1 MTNLSENLVGKS
13 ATKPAR
19 FDLVIIGAGM
29 AGLSLVHL
37 LRASIEQGL
46 KVALIERFELPSLM
60 SRDTSKESNKDADQ
74 AIEQPPSFDG
84 RATAL
89 SYGTQQIF
97 QQLGIWPAL
106 ESAACGIEN
115 IQVSDQGR
123 FGQTHIKCSDANV
136 DALGYI
142 IRNRALGQGLMADLP
157 VGIEIIA
164 PESVESISIAGQRE
178 SDAKD
183 EEDSKGPSAQ
193 LTLASGDILS
203 AELVVMADG
212 GRSDLAKQLG
222 IGQQKQSYNTH
233 ALVTSVRIDRSHQHW
248 AYERFTEAGP
258 IALLPLSA
266 DEFAVVWTLSNDVI
280 DEYLAADE
288 ETLISRLQQT
298 FGYRAGRIIAMG
310 ERASYPLALVKAQ
323 EQVRPHLV
331 LLGNS
336 AHSLH
341 PVAGQGFNLALRDAA
356 ALAEQINQAFIE
368 SKPVGQWSVVQRYYQ
383 QQKTDQRNT
392 VLGSDWLPRLFSQK
406 NMALRCSRDMGL
418 IGLAMSP
425 TARKLFARQA
435 MGLGQPAAKL
445 ATKVAINAQV
455 QKQGQAS

>member
-1 MTNLSENLVGKS
+1 MTNSVEES
-13 ATKPAR
+13 MR

-29 AGLSLVHL
+29 AGLSLAHL
-37 LRASIEQGL
+37 LCKSIEQGL
-46 KVALIERFELPSLM
+46 KVALIERFELPSL
-60 SRDTSKESNKDADQ
+60 TAESQ
-74 AIEQPPSFDG
+74 QTQPPSFDG

-97 QQLGIWPAL
+97 NQLGIWPEL
-106 ESAACGIEN
+106 SEAACAIQN

-142 IRNRALGQGLMADLP
+142 IRNRALGQGLMSNLP
-157 VGIEIIA
+157 QGIEFLA
-164 PESVESISIAGQRE
+164 PESVESIEISEQKNAR
-178 SDAKD
+178 
-183 EEDSKGPSAQ
+183 
-193 LTLASGDILS
+193 LTLANGNDIT
-203 AELVVMADG
+203 ADLVVMADG

-233 ALVTSVRIDRSHQHW
+233 ALVTSVRIDRSHEHW

-258 IALLPLSA
+258 IALLPLSV

-288 ETLISRLQQT
+288 ETLIARLQQT
-298 FGYRAGRIIAMG
+298 FGYRAGRIVAIG

-356 ALAEQINQAFIE
+356 ALAEHINQAFVE
-368 SKPVGQWSVVQRYYQ
+368 SKPIGQWSVVQSYYL

-392 VLGSDWLPRLFSQK
+392 VLGSDLLPRLFSQK

-418 IGLAMSP
+418 IGLAISP

-435 MGLGQPAAKL
+435 MGLGQPAAKIAAKL
-445 ATKVAINAQV
+445 ATNAQA
-455 QKQGQAS
+455 QGQGQVS

>member
-1 MTNLSENLVGKS
+1 MTNSSVSDLARSADKS
-13 ATKPAR
+13 TH

-37 LRASIEQGL
+37 LRPSIAEGL
-46 KVALIERFELPSLM
+46 KVALIERFELPALI
-60 SRDTSKESNKDADQ
+60 DKTSTQSSGRPL
-74 AIEQPPSFDG
+74 EQPPSFDG

-89 SYGTQQIF
+89 SFGTQQIF
-97 QQLGIWPAL
+97 QQLGIWPSL
-106 ESAACGIEN
+106 TSAACGIKN

-123 FGQTHIKCSDANV
+123 FGQTHIKHTDANV

-157 VGIEIIA
+157 SGVKIFA
-164 PESVESISIAGQRE
+164 PESVEKIAIGSLAASLTASVNSSLNSTDHNSGAE
-178 SDAKD
+178 
-183 EEDSKGPSAQ
+183 
-193 LTLASGDILS
+193 LTLASGDVIS
-203 AELVVMADG
+203 AEMVVMADG

-222 IGQQKQSYNTH
+222 IQQQRQSYNTH
-233 ALVTSVRIDRSHQHW
+233 ALVTSVRIDRSHEHW

-258 IALLPLSA
+258 IALLPLA
-266 DEFAVVWTLSNDVI
+266 DNEFAVVWTLDNDVI
-280 DEYLAADE
+280 EEYLAASE
-288 ETLISRLQQT
+288 EELISRLQQA

-331 LLGNS
+331 LLGNA

-356 ALAEQINQAFIE
+356 ALAENISQAFAE
-368 SKPVGQWSVVQRYYQ
+368 SKAIGQWSVVQSYYQ

-392 VLGSDWLPRLFSQK
+392 VLGSDLLPRLFSQK

-418 IGLAMSP
+418 IGLALSP
-425 TARKLFARQA
+425 AARKLFTRQA
-435 MGLGQPAAKL
+435 MGLGQPAAKI
-445 ATKVAINAQV
+445 VNNP
-455 QKQGQAS
+455 QGQTL

>member
-1 MTNLSENLVGKS
+1 MTNSVEE
-13 ATKPAR
+13 TMR

-29 AGLSLVHL
+29 AGLSLAHL
-37 LRASIEQGL
+37 LSKSIEQGL
-46 KVALIERFELPSLM
+46 KVALIERFELPSL
-60 SRDTSKESNKDADQ
+60 TAESQ
-74 AIEQPPSFDG
+74 QTQPPSFDG

-97 QQLGIWPAL
+97 NQLGIWPEL
-106 ESAACGIEN
+106 SEAACAIQN

-142 IRNRALGQGLMADLP
+142 IRNRALGQGLMSNLP
-157 VGIEIIA
+157 QGIEFLA
-164 PESVESISIAGQRE
+164 PESVENIEISEQKNAR
-178 SDAKD
+178 
-183 EEDSKGPSAQ
+183 
-193 LTLASGDILS
+193 LTLANGNDIT
-203 AELVVMADG
+203 ADLVVMADG

-233 ALVTSVRIDRSHQHW
+233 ALVTSVRIDRSHEHW

-288 ETLISRLQQT
+288 ETVIARLQQT
-298 FGYRAGRIIAMG
+298 FGYRAGRIVAMG

-356 ALAEQINQAFIE
+356 ALAEHINQAFVE

-383 QQKTDQRNT
+383 QQKADQRNT
-392 VLGSDWLPRLFSQK
+392 VLGSDLLPRLFGQK

-435 MGLGQPAAKL
+435 MGLGQPAAK
-445 ATKVAINAQV
+445 VAAKLTTNAQA
-455 QKQGQAS
+455 QGQG

>member
-1 MTNLSENLVGKS
+1 MTNSSVGS
-13 ATKPAR
+13 ATNGSATCAH

-29 AGLSLVHL
+29 VGLSLVHL
-37 LRASIEQGL
+37 LRPSIEQGL
-46 KVALIERFELPSLM
+46 KIALIERFELPSLAEKKQ
-60 SRDTSKESNKDADQ
+60 SQSDEL
-74 AIEQPPSFDG
+74 PPSFDG

-89 SYGTQQIF
+89 SFGTQQIF
-97 QQLGIWPAL
+97 EQLGLWPAL
-106 ESAACGIEN
+106 TSAACGIKN

-123 FGQTHIKCSDANV
+123 FGQTHIKHTDANV

-157 VGIEIIA
+157 AGVEIIA
-164 PESVESISIAGQRE
+164 PEAVEKIVIGSLISTLTETDNTSGAT
-178 SDAKD
+178 
-183 EEDSKGPSAQ
+183 
-193 LTLASGDILS
+193 LTLASGKVLS

-222 IGQQKQSYNTH
+222 IQQQRQSYNSH
-233 ALVTSVRIDRSHQHW
+233 ALVTSVRIDRSHEHW

-258 IALLPLSA
+258 IALLPLA
-266 DEFAVVWTLSNDVI
+266 DNEFAVVWTLDNDVI
-280 DEYLAADE
+280 EEYLAASE
-288 ETLISRLQQT
+288 EVLIARLQQA

-356 ALAEQINQAFIE
+356 ALAEQISQAFVA
-368 SKPVGQWSVVQRYYQ
+368 SKPIGEWSVVQNYYQ

-392 VLGSDWLPRLFSQK
+392 VLGSDLLPRLFSQK
-406 NMALRCSRDMGL
+406 NIALRCSRDMGL
-418 IGLAMSP
+418 IGLAISP

-435 MGLGQPAAKL
+435 MGLGQPAANI
-445 ATKVAINAQV
+445 ANNQ
-455 QKQGQAS
+455 QGQAL

>member
-1 MTNLSENLVGKS
+1 MTKS
-13 ATKPAR
+13 AEKSTR

-37 LRASIEQGL
+37 LRPSIEQGL
-46 KVALIERFELPSLM
+46 KVALIERFELPSLVVTAPDKA
-60 SRDTSKESNKDADQ
+60 S
-74 AIEQPPSFDG
+74 EQPPSFDG

-89 SYGTQQIF
+89 SFGTQQIF
-97 QQLGIWPAL
+97 QQLGIWPSLA
-106 ESAACGIEN
+106 SAACAIKN

-123 FGQTHIKCSDANV
+123 FGQTHIKHTDANV

-142 IRNRALGQGLMADLP
+142 IRNRALGQGLMTDLP
-157 VGIEIIA
+157 QSVEVLA
-164 PESVESISIAGQRE
+164 PESVESIVMGQLDKQPVDNHQIYKE
-178 SDAKD
+178 QTGAT
-183 EEDSKGPSAQ
+183 
-193 LTLASGDILS
+193 LTLASGAVLS

-222 IGQQKQSYNTH
+222 IQQQKQSYHTH
-233 ALVTSVRIDRSHQHW
+233 ALVTSVRIDRSHKNW

-258 IALLPLSA
+258 IALLPLA
-266 DEFAVVWTLSNDVI
+266 NNEFAVVWTLSDDVI
-280 DEYLAADE
+280 EEHLAASE
-288 ETLISRLQQT
+288 EILIARLQQA

-356 ALAEQINQAFIE
+356 ALAENINQAFSETSPI
-368 SKPVGQWSVVQRYYQ
+368 GQWSVMQGYYQ

-392 VLGSDWLPRLFSQK
+392 VLGSDLLPRLFSQK
-406 NMALRCSRDMGL
+406 NIALRCSRDIGL
-418 IGLAMSP
+418 IGLALSP
-425 TARKLFARQA
+425 TARKLLGRQA
-435 MGLGQPAAKL
+435 MGLGQPAAK
-445 ATKVAINAQV
+445 VALHKKQAQ
-455 QKQGQAS
+455 GECL

>member
-1 MTNLSENLVGKS
+1 MTHSVEKS
-13 ATKPAR
+13 AR

-37 LRASIEQGL
+37 LRSSIEKGL
-46 KVALIERFELPSLM
+46 KVALIERFELPSLTKQAAE
-60 SRDTSKESNKDADQ
+60 SGDGASKEP
-74 AIEQPPSFDG
+74 PPSFDG

-89 SYGTQQIF
+89 SFGTQQIF
-97 QQLGIWPAL
+97 QQLGIWPSL
-106 ESAACGIEN
+106 ISAACGIQN
-115 IQVSDQGR
+115 IQVSDKGR
-123 FGQTHIKCSDANV
+123 FGQTHIKHSDANV

-142 IRNRALGQGLMADLP
+142 IRNRALGQGLMTDLP
-157 VGIEIIA
+157 EGIEILA
-164 PESVESISIAGQRE
+164 PESVENISMDNIEHNHSGAE
-178 SDAKD
+178 
-183 EEDSKGPSAQ
+183 
-193 LTLASGDILS
+193 LTLASGRVLS

-222 IGQQKQSYNTH
+222 IQQQRQSYNTH
-233 ALVTSVRIDRSHQHW
+233 ALVTSVRIDRSHEHW

-258 IALLPLSA
+258 IALLPLA
-266 DEFAVVWTLSNDVI
+266 DNEFAVVWTLDNEVI
-280 DEYLAADE
+280 EEYLAAGEDE
-288 ETLISRLQQT
+288 LIARLQKV

-310 ERASYPLALVKAQ
+310 ECASYPLALVKAQ

-356 ALAEQINQAFIE
+356 ALAEHITQAYSAAE
-368 SKPVGQWSVVQRYYQ
+368 SIGQWSVVQRYYQ

-392 VLGSDWLPRLFSQK
+392 VLGSDLLPRLFSQK
-406 NMALRCSRDMGL
+406 NKALRCSRDMGL
-418 IGLAMSP
+418 IGLAVSP

-435 MGLGQPAAKL
+435 MGLGQPAAKI
-445 ATKVAINAQV
+445 AINE
-455 QKQGQAS
+455 QGQAS

>member
-1 MTNLSENLVGKS
+1 MTNISERSSTNSLD
-13 ATKPAR
+13 KPVH

-37 LRASIEQGL
+37 LRSSLEQGL
-46 KVALIERFELPSLM
+46 KVALIERFELPAL
-60 SRDTSKESNKDADQ
+60 TNKEPSQSN
-74 AIEQPPSFDG
+74 EPPSFDG

-97 QQLGIWPAL
+97 EQLGLWKL
-106 ESAACGIEN
+106 LTSAACGIQN
-115 IQVSDQGR
+115 IHVSDQGR
-123 FGQTHIKCSDANV
+123 FGQTHIKHSDANV

-142 IRNRALGQGLMADLP
+142 IRNRALGQGLMADFP
-157 VGIEIIA
+157 AGVEILA
-164 PESVESISIAGQRE
+164 PESVEKIAIGSLADKKVGAE
-178 SDAKD
+178 
-183 EEDSKGPSAQ
+183 
-193 LTLASGDILS
+193 LTLASGDVIS

-222 IGQQKQSYNTH
+222 IQQQRQSYHTH
-233 ALVTSVRIDRSHQHW
+233 ALVTSIRIDRSHEHW

-258 IALLPLSA
+258 IALLPL
-266 DEFAVVWTLSNDVI
+266 DDNEFAVVWTLGDDVI
-280 DEYLAADE
+280 QEYLAADE
-288 ETLISRLQQT
+288 SELITRLQSI
-298 FGYRAGRIIAMG
+298 FGYRAGRIVAMG

-356 ALAEQINQAFIE
+356 ALAERINQAFAE
-368 SKPVGQWSVVQRYYQ
+368 STPIGQWSVVQSYYQ

-392 VLGSDWLPRLFSQK
+392 VLGSDLLPRLFSQK

-425 TARKLFARQA
+425 TVRKLFSRQA
-435 MGLGQPAAKL
+435 MGLGQPAAQI
-445 ATKVAINAQV
+445 AFHE
-455 QKQGQAS
+455 QGQTHTQGEVI

>member
-1 MTNLSENLVGKS
+1 MTNPSEKS
-13 ATKPAR
+13 VH

-46 KVALIERFELPSLM
+46 KVALIERFELPALVETE
-60 SRDTSKESNKDADQ
+60 R
-74 AIEQPPSFDG
+74 EQPSSFDG

-89 SYGTQQIF
+89 SFGSQQIF
-97 QQLGIWPAL
+97 QQLGIWSSL
-106 ESAACGIEN
+106 TSAACGIKN

-123 FGQTHIKCSDANV
+123 FGQTHIKHTDANV

-142 IRNRALGQGLMADLP
+142 IRNRALGQGLMASLP
-157 VGIEIIA
+157 AGVQILA
-164 PESVESISIAGQRE
+164 PEAVDKITIGSLVVSSNSV
-178 SDAKD
+178 SDNTSGA
-183 EEDSKGPSAQ
+183 E
-193 LTLASGDILS
+193 LTLASGEIIS
-203 AELVVMADG
+203 TELVVMADG

-222 IGQQKQSYNTH
+222 IQQQRQSYNTH
-233 ALVTSVRIDRSHQHW
+233 ALVTSVRIDRSHEHW

-258 IALLPLSA
+258 IALLPLA
-266 DEFAVVWTLSNDVI
+266 NNEFAVVWTLDNNVI
-280 DEYLAADE
+280 EEYLAASE
-288 ETLISRLQQT
+288 AELIVRLQQA

-331 LLGNS
+331 LLGNA

-356 ALAEQINQAFIE
+356 ALAEHISQAFVE
-368 SKPVGQWSVVQRYYQ
+368 SRPIGQWSVVQSYYQ
-383 QQKTDQRNT
+383 QQKIDQQNT
-392 VLGSDWLPRLFSQK
+392 VIGSDLLPRLFSQK

-418 IGLAMSP
+418 IGLAISP

-435 MGLGQPAAKL
+435 MGLGQPAAKI
-445 ATKVAINAQV
+445 VNSQ
-455 QKQGQAS
+455 QGQVL

>member
-1 MTNLSENLVGKS
+1 MTNSS
-13 ATKPAR
+13 ATTFVTSAH

-37 LRASIEQGL
+37 LRPSIEQGL

-60 SRDTSKESNKDADQ
+60 AKESNQ
-74 AIEQPPSFDG
+74 SNEQPPSFDG

-89 SYGTQQIF
+89 SFGTQQIF
-97 QQLGIWPAL
+97 EQLGIWPSLA
-106 ESAACGIEN
+106 SAACGIKN

-123 FGQTHIKCSDANV
+123 FGQTHIKHTDANV

-157 VGIEIIA
+157 AGVQILA
-164 PESVESISIAGQRE
+164 PESVEKIAIGSLNN
-178 SDAKD
+178 SDKNSGA
-183 EEDSKGPSAQ
+183 E
-193 LTLASGDILS
+193 LTLASGDVIS
-203 AELVVMADG
+203 TELVVMADG

-222 IGQQKQSYNTH
+222 IQQQRQSYNTH
-233 ALVTSVRIDRSHQHW
+233 ALVTSVRIDRSHEHC

-258 IALLPLSA
+258 IALLPLA
-266 DEFAVVWTLSNDVI
+266 DNEFAVVWTLDNDVI
-280 DEYLAADE
+280 EEYLAASE
-288 ETLISRLQQT
+288 EELIARLQQA

-331 LLGNS
+331 LLGNA

-356 ALAEQINQAFIE
+356 ALAERISQAFSE
-368 SKPVGQWSVVQRYYQ
+368 SKPIGQWPVVQSYYQ

-392 VLGSDWLPRLFSQK
+392 VLGSDLLPRLFSQK
-406 NMALRCSRDMGL
+406 NRALRCSRDMGL
-418 IGLAMSP
+418 IGLAVSP

-435 MGLGQPAAKL
+435 MGLGQPAAKIL
-445 ATKVAINAQV
+445 INKQE
-455 QKQGQAS
+455 QGQVS

>member
-1 MTNLSENLVGKS
+1 MTNFSASYLASSADKS
-13 ATKPAR
+13 TH

-37 LRASIEQGL
+37 LRPSIEEGL
-46 KVALIERFELPSLM
+46 KVALIERFELPALSDKK
-60 SRDTSKESNKDADQ
+60 STPSS
-74 AIEQPPSFDG
+74 EQPLEQPSSFDG

-89 SYGTQQIF
+89 SFGTQQIF
-97 QQLGIWPAL
+97 QQLGIWPSL
-106 ESAACGIEN
+106 TSAACEIKN

-123 FGQTHIKCSDANV
+123 FGQTHIKHTDANV

-157 VGIEIIA
+157 AGVKIFA
-164 PESVESISIAGQRE
+164 PESVEKIAIGSLAASLGDSLDS
-178 SDAKD
+178 SDKSGA
-183 EEDSKGPSAQ
+183 E
-193 LTLASGDILS
+193 LTLASGDVIS

-222 IGQQKQSYNTH
+222 IQQQRQSYNTH
-233 ALVTSVRIDRSHQHW
+233 ALVTSVRIDRSHEHW

-258 IALLPLSA
+258 IALLPLA
-266 DEFAVVWTLSNDVI
+266 DNEFAVVWTLDNDVI
-280 DEYLAADE
+280 EEHLAASE
-288 ETLISRLQQT
+288 EELITRLQQA

-331 LLGNS
+331 LLGNA

-356 ALAEQINQAFIE
+356 ALAENISQAFAE
-368 SKPVGQWSVVQRYYQ
+368 SKPIGQWSVVQSYYQ

-392 VLGSDWLPRLFSQK
+392 VLGSDLLPRLFSQK

-418 IGLAMSP
+418 IGLALSP
-425 TARKLFARQA
+425 TARKLFTRQA
-435 MGLGQPAAKL
+435 MGLGQPSAK
-445 ATKVAINAQV
+445 IGNNQ
-455 QKQGQAS
+455 QGQTS